1 MGLEKLA
8 FGDATRSLW
17 GAAARHLSAAQRPFV
32 APIAIEL
39 QPRDFAQRRK
49 TFPGRPGAFRPQARV
64 ISSRPFRLHLARFAT
79 VPVRTTSEATLM
91 TRLGEK
97 LLLVYSAVATAALAI
112 ALLTGAGSRKP
123 QVFDEIDVHRINV
136 VEPDG
141 TLRMVISNKARLPGV
156 IVKGKEQPPSD
167 RPQAGLLFYNDEG
180 SENGGLIF
188 GGRKNADGQVVD
200 SGGSLSFDKY
210 GANQIVQLAGVDDST
225 DKFAGLAVSDDKRR
239 VWVGRTADGAAS
251 LSLMDAAGRKRIV
264 MIAPASGTPRLE
276 LYDEKGNIVQKLV
289 PEAK

>member
-1 MGLEKLA
+1 
-8 FGDATRSLW
+8 
-17 GAAARHLSAAQRPFV
+17 
-32 APIAIEL
+32 
-39 QPRDFAQRRK
+39 
-49 TFPGRPGAFRPQARV
+49 
-64 ISSRPFRLHLARFAT
+64 
-79 VPVRTTSEATLM
+79 M

-97 LLLVYSAVATAALAI
+97 LLLIYSAIATAALAVT
-112 ALLTGAGSRKP
+112 LLTGVSSRNA
-123 QVFDEIDVHRINV
+123 QVFDEIQVHRINV

-156 IVKGKEQPPSD
+156 IVKGKAQPPSD
-167 RPQAGLLFYNDEG
+167 RPQAGMLFYNDEG

-188 GGRKNADGQVVD
+188 GGRRNAAGQVVD

-225 DKFAGLAVSDDKRR
+225 DKFAGLAVSDEKRR
-239 VWVGRTADGAAS
+239 IWVGRTAEGAAS
-251 LSLMDAAGRKRIV
+251 ISLMDAAGRKRIV

-276 LYDEKGNIVQKLV
+276 LYDENGNVVQKLA